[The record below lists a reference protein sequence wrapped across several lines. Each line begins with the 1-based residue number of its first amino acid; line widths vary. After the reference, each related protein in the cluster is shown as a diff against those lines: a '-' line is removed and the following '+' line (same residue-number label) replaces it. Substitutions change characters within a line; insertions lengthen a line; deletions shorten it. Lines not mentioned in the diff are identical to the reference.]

1 MRPDRLIRCD
11 TFPCRDVRHDRFE
24 VPGVPIDAEAISV
37 VVVSEVPPQDP
48 SDGYYARGDPLFAR
62 TTLQAFR
69 DAGRDVHRLRD
80 VAALGVYLTTAV
92 KCAKGGSGVCAPT
105 IASCSVLLE
114 RELGL
119 FPNARALLL
128 MGDVAIKAVNTIA
141 RRSGEPR
148 VIPASSTYRIRGGDF
163 RFRGMRVFPSYLQ
176 AGPAF
181 FIETSKR
188 RMIAEDIDA
197 ALRFAGV

>member
-11 TFPCRDVRHDRFE
+11 TFPCGDVRHDRFE
-24 VPGVPIDAEAISV
+24 VPGVSIDAEAISV
-37 VVVSEVPPQDP
+37 IMVSEVPPQDP
-48 SDGYYARGDPLFAR
+48 SDGYYAHGDPLFAR

-69 DAGRDVHRLRD
+69 DAGRDVHHLRD
-80 VAALGVYLTTAV
+80 VVALGVYLTTAV
-92 KCAKGGSGVCAPT
+92 KCAKEAPGVCAPT

-119 FPNARALLL
+119 FPNACALLL
-128 MGDVAIKAVNTIA
+128 MGDVAIKAVNAIA

-148 VIPASSTYRIRGGDF
+148 VIPAGSTYKIRGGDL

-176 AGPAF
+176 AGPAY

>member
-1 MRPDRLIRCD
+1 MRPCRLIRCD
-11 TFPCRDVRHDRFE
+11 TFPCGDVRHDRFE
-24 VPGVPIDAEAISV
+24 VPSISIDAEAISV
-37 VVVSEVPPQDP
+37 IMVSEVPPPDP

-69 DAGRDVHRLRD
+69 DAGRDVQGMRD
-80 VAALGVYLTTAV
+80 VVALGVYLTTAV
-92 KCAKGGSGVCAPT
+92 KCAKQGSSVSAPT

-119 FPNARALLL
+119 FPNTRALLL
-128 MGDVAIKAVNTIA
+128 MGDVAIKAVNAMA

-148 VIPASSTYRIRGGDF
+148 AIPAGSTYRIRGGDF
-163 RFRGMRVFPSYLQ
+163 RFRGARVFPSYLQ

-181 FIETSKR
+181 FIESSKR

-197 ALRFAGV
+197 ALRFADV